1 MTALTVPH
9 SSSLVLVVE
18 DDTGI
23 ADVLQAYLVR
33 AGFRT
38 VRATDGESALNLTR
52 SLRPDLLL
60 LDLNLPKKDGFAVLA
75 ALRQEGET
83 PVIVV
88 SALDEDIDK
97 LTALRIGADD
107 YIVKPF
113 NPNEVIARVAA
124 VLRRSSAAGPKV
136 IRMGRLVLD
145 SEAHTAVTDSGPLS
159 LTPSEYRLL
168 EHLLRRAGRVQSRG
182 ELVDACLPGS
192 EALDRTVDSHMAH
205 LRRKLAAAG
214 AGVELTTVRG
224 VGYRLDPA

>member
-1 MTALTVPH
+1 MSAPR
-9 SSSLVLVVE
+9 SSPLILVVE
-18 DDTGI
+18 DDSGI
-23 ADVLQAYLVR
+23 ADILQAYLLR

-38 VRATDGESALNLTR
+38 ARATDGEAALMLAR

-75 ALRQEGET
+75 ALRHESDT

-107 YIVKPF
+107 YVAKPF
-113 NPNEVIARVAA
+113 NPNEVIARISA
-124 VLRRSSAAGPKV
+124 VLRRSAGSRPRV

-145 SEAHTAVTDSGPLS
+145 IEAHTAVTESGPLS

-168 EHLLRRAGRVQSRG
+168 EHLLRRAGRVQSRS
-182 ELVDACLPGS
+182 ELVDACLPGA
-192 EALDRTVDSHMAH
+192 EALDRTVDSHLAR
-205 LRRKLAAAG
+205 LRRKLADAG
-214 AGVELTTVRG
+214 AGVELITVRG